1 MNSVPVGLRMGPVRT
16 LLGAATRGRPVMA
29 EPGGTKAVVA
39 GGRADLRASHADRD
53 HVIGALQT
61 AFAAG
66 LLAKGEFD
74 RRVDRTLASRTYAD
88 LAAVIA
94 GITPGP
100 CGSKPS
106 RPLTRAENAAVW
118 GVCGLI
124 ASAVLTVIVIPA
136 GTTKGVVVG
145 TAAAIY
151 AVSWL
156 LAAIMM
162 VAARHRGSRPTR
174 GAT

>member
-1 MNSVPVGLRMGPVRT
+1 
-16 LLGAATRGRPVMA
+16 MA
-29 EPGGTKAVVA
+29 ELGGTMAVAAV
-39 GGRADLRASHADRD
+39 GRGHLRASHADREQ
-53 HVIGALQT
+53 VIGALKT

-66 LLAKGEFD
+66 LLARDEFD
-74 RRVDRTLASRTYAD
+74 RRVDRTLASRTYND
-88 LAAVIA
+88 LAAVTA
-94 GITPGP
+94 GITAGP
-100 CGSKPS
+100 CGSTPS
-106 RPLTRAENAAVW
+106 RPLARAENAAAW

-124 ASAVLTVIVIPA
+124 VSAVLTVVVIPA

-162 VAARHRGSRPTR
+162 VAVRHRGSRPTR
-174 GAT
+174 GTT

>member
-1 MNSVPVGLRMGPVRT
+1 MA
-16 LLGAATRGRPVMA
+16 GAAV
-29 EPGGTKAVVA
+29 
-39 GGRADLRASHADRD
+39 GRAHLRASHADRE

-66 LLAKGEFD
+66 LLAKDEFD

-88 LAAVIA
+88 LAAVTA
-94 GITPGP
+94 GVTAGP
-100 CGSKPS
+100 CASKSS
-106 RPLTRAENAAVW
+106 RPLTRAEHAAAW

-124 ASAVLTVIVIPA
+124 VSAVLTIVVIPA
-136 GTTKGVVVG
+136 GTTKGVVAE
-145 TAAAIY
+145 TAVAIC

-156 LAAIMM
+156 LAAIV

-174 GAT
+174 GTT

>member
-1 MNSVPVGLRMGPVRT
+1 MAVAAVG
-16 LLGAATRGRPVMA
+16 RGH
-29 EPGGTKAVVA
+29 
-39 GGRADLRASHADRD
+39 LRASHADREQ
-53 HVIGALQT
+53 VIGALKT

-66 LLAKGEFD
+66 LLARDEFD

-88 LAAVIA
+88 LAAVTA
-94 GITPGP
+94 GMTAGP

-106 RPLTRAENAAVW
+106 RPHARAENTAAW

-124 ASAVLTVIVIPA
+124 VSAVLTVVVIPA

-145 TAAAIY
+145 TAAAIC

-162 VAARHRGSRPTR
+162 LAARHRGSRATR
-174 GAT
+174 GTT

>member
-1 MNSVPVGLRMGPVRT
+1 
-16 LLGAATRGRPVMA
+16 MA
-29 EPGGTKAVVA
+29 EPRGIMAIAAV
-39 GGRADLRASHADRD
+39 GRDHLRASDADRE
-53 HVIGALQT
+53 HVIGALKT
-61 AFAAG
+61 AFT
-66 LLAKGEFD
+66 
-74 RRVDRTLASRTYAD
+74 V
-88 LAAVIA
+88 
-94 GITPGP
+94 GITAGP

-106 RPLTRAENAAVW
+106 RPLTRAEHAAAW

-124 ASAVLTVIVIPA
+124 VSAVLTVIVIPA

-162 VAARHRGSRPTR
+162 VAARHRGSRPARRT
-174 GAT
+174 T

>member
-29 EPGGTKAVVA
+29 EPGGTMAVVA
-39 GGRADLRASHADRD
+39 VGRAHLRASHADRD

-66 LLAKGEFD
+66 LLAKDEFD

-94 GITPGP
+94 GVAAGP
-100 CGSKPS
+100 CASKPS
-106 RPLTRAENAAVW
+106 RRLTRAENAVAW

-124 ASAVLTVIVIPA
+124 VSAVLTVVVIHA
-136 GTTKGVVVG
+136 GTTKAVVVG

-151 AVSWL
+151 ALSWL

-162 VAARHRGSRPTR
+162 LAARHRGSRPTR
-174 GAT
+174 GTT

>member
-1 MNSVPVGLRMGPVRT
+1 
-16 LLGAATRGRPVMA
+16 LL
-29 EPGGTKAVVA
+29 TK
-39 GGRADLRASHADRD
+39 D
-53 HVIGALQT
+53 
-61 AFAAG
+61 
-66 LLAKGEFD
+66 EFD
-74 RRVDRTLASRTYAD
+74 HRVDRTLASRTYAD
-88 LAAVIA
+88 LAAVTA
-94 GITPGP
+94 GITAGP

-124 ASAVLTVIVIPA
+124 VSAVLTVIVIPA
-136 GTTKGVVVG
+136 GTTKGVVAG

-162 VAARHRGSRPTR
+162 LSARHRGSRPRAGPPDSPREDHPDHLTPR
-174 GAT
+174 GRIISRG